1 MLAKVTQYQL
11 TFYLSFRIFFF
22 AFIKSNENIKDTK
35 IFKHAFLYPT
45 YADDSIFFVRD
56 IPLVKELI
64 DNFNQFYHLSGLKGN
79 IKKCEIAGIGSL
91 KGVTNAVCGLK
102 FVGLSND
109 TIKILRIY
117 FSYNKK
123 VQMQNNFLTT
133 IKKMQQVLSLWNS
146 R

>member
-1 MLAKVTQYQL
+1 M
-11 TFYLSFRIFFF
+11 
-22 AFIKSNENIKDTK
+22 
-35 IFKHAFLYPT
+35 YPS

-64 DNFNQFYHLSGLKGN
+64 DNFNQFYHLSGLKDN

-102 FVGLSND
+102 FVDLSND

-133 IKKMQQVLSLWNS
+133 IKKIQQVLSLWNS

>member
-1 MLAKVTQYQL
+1 M
-11 TFYLSFRIFFF
+11 
-22 AFIKSNENIKDTK
+22 
-35 IFKHAFLYPT
+35 YPT

-56 IPLVKELI
+56 IPLVKERI
-64 DNFNQFYHLSGLKGN
+64 NNFNQFYNLSGLKGS
-79 IKKCEIAGIGSL
+79 IGKCEIAGIDSL

-102 FVGLSND
+102 CVDLSND
-109 TIKILRIY
+109 TIKILGIY

-133 IKKMQQVLSLWNS
+133 IKKIQQVLSLWNS